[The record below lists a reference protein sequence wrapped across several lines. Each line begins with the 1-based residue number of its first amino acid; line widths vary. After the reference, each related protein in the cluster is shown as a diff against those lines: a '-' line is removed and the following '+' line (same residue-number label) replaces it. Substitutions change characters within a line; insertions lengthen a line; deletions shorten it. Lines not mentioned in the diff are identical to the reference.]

1 MLVSSL
7 RRSVALGLGALVLAV
22 IAVLASGCLQP
33 ATKPGSPAG
42 PPNESVLS
50 GNEPFRSDYTVGE
63 LARLSETA
71 AARANALFAEIAA
84 LPPGGRSIE
93 STLLRF
99 EKTVTDYR
107 NTVQPLALLGDVYP
121 DPAIAAEGI
130 ACLEAKGAFLTSTYS
145 RRDLYDAVRGAVPR
159 TPDEERLLAVTVR
172 AFEKNGLS
180 LPDEQLAR
188 VKALK
193 DDLNRLEVR
202 FQANLNN
209 DCTTLEFSSEDLD
222 GLSAS
227 MIASFPETPNR
238 TRVVST
244 RYPDYAAVMMGATR
258 GETRKAMYLAYNNRQ
273 AEENTRLLEEAIG
286 LRQEIAR
293 ELGYGTWADYRIE
306 GRMAGTT
313 STVMAFLSSLQ
324 APLLEKSRAHT
335 RELLEVK
342 RSLDPG
348 AVHVDPWD
356 ILFLVEQTK
365 RKQYSYDEEQVRT
378 YFPMDRVLEG
388 LFRVT
393 GSLFGVR
400 FEEAKG
406 APAWSLDVRLFLVK
420 NESDGAPI
428 GRLYL
433 DPYPREGKYGHFAAD
448 NVVLGHD
455 RDGACVMPVAVIV
468 ANFRAPEN
476 GRPSLLA
483 PDEIETLFHE
493 TGHALHMLL
502 SRAPY
507 ATLSGAECEW
517 DFVETPS
524 QALEEWVWD
533 PEILVSI
540 SGHYENLSEPIP
552 VDLVERVVASRS
564 IDLTPTYARLLAN
577 SLEDMRYHTA
587 TGAVDVTEVSHR
599 TYDEVTGIA
608 PHPETHQP
616 ATFGHMMGGYDAGYY
631 GYLWS
636 KVYALE
642 IVEEFRRTGMTD
654 RATGMRLR
662 HAVLERG
669 NMADGGLLLL
679 EFLGR
684 APGVEGLFEQIGID
698 PVPEGPASPGS
709 LRPTR

>member
-7 RRSVALGLGALVLAV
+7 RRSAALGMGALVLAV
-22 IAVLASGCLQP
+22 FAVATCGCLHQT
-33 ATKPGSPAG
+33 TKTTPPAG
-42 PPNESVLS
+42 LPNETGPGETGPIRATFL
-50 GNEPFRSDYTVGE
+50 PGE
-63 LARLSETA
+63 LTQFSETA
-71 AARANALFAEIAA
+71 AAAANASFARIAA
-84 LPPGGRSIE
+84 QPPGSRTVE
-93 STLLRF
+93 NTLLAF
-99 EKTVTDYR
+99 ETTVGDYR
-107 NTVQPLALLGDVYP
+107 NTVQPLALMGNVHP
-121 DPAIAAEGI
+121 DPAIAADGI
-130 ACLEAKGAFLTSTYS
+130 ACQEAEGAFLTATYS
-145 RRDLYDAVRGAVPR
+145 RRDLYDAVRDAAPR
-159 TPDEERLLAVTVR
+159 TPEEERLLAVTVR

-180 LPDEQLAR
+180 LPDENLAR

-209 DCTTLEFSSEDLD
+209 DSTTLEFAPGELEGLD
-222 GLSAS
+222 AS
-227 MIASFPETPNR
+227 KIASFPETTNG
-238 TRVVST
+238 TRLVST
-244 RYPDYAAVMMGATR
+244 RYPDYIVVMTGATR
-258 GETRKAMYLAYNNRQ
+258 AETRKSMYLAYNNRQ
-273 AEENTRLLEEAIG
+273 AEENTRLLEGAIG

-293 ELGYGTWADYRIE
+293 ELGYSTWADHRIE
-306 GRMAGTT
+306 GRMAGNT
-313 STVMAFLSSLQ
+313 SSVMRFLSSLK
-324 APLLEKSRAHT
+324 APLLKKSLAHT

-342 RSLDPG
+342 RSLEPD
-348 AVHVDPWD
+348 AVQVDPWD
-356 ILFLVEQTK
+356 VLFLVEQTK
-365 RKQYSYDEEQVRT
+365 RKQYSFDEEQVRT

-393 GSLFGVR
+393 GSVFGVR
-400 FEEAKG
+400 FEEVKG
-406 APAWSLDVRLFLVK
+406 ASAWSPDVRLFLVT

-428 GRLYL
+428 GHLYI
-433 DPYPREGKYGHFAAD
+433 DPYPREGKYGHFAAE
-448 NVVLGHD
+448 NVVIGHE
-455 RDGACVMPVAVIV
+455 RDGQYVMPVAVII
-468 ANFRAPEN
+468 ANFRAPEHE
-476 GRPSLLA
+476 RPSLLA

-524 QALEEWVWD
+524 QALEEWAWAPD
-533 PEILVSI
+533 ILVLI

-552 VDLVERVVASRS
+552 ADLVERVIASRS

-577 SLEDMRYHTA
+577 SLEDMQYHTA
-587 TGAVDVTEVSHR
+587 TGPVDVTEVAHR
-599 TYDEVTGIA
+599 TYEEVTGIA
-608 PHPETHQP
+608 PHPETHHP
-616 ATFGHMMGGYDAGYY
+616 ATFEHMMGDYDAGYY

-642 IVEEFRRTGMTD
+642 IVDEFKRTGMTD

-669 NMADGGLLLL
+669 NMADGGVLLQ

-684 APGVEGLFEQIGID
+684 APGVDGLFEQIGID
-698 PVPEGPASPGS
+698 PVPEGPVSPRS